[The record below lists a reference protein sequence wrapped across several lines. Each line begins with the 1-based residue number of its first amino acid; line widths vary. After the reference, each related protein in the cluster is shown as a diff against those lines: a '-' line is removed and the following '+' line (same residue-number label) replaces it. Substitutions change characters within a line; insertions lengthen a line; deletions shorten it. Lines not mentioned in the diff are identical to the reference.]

1 MQMPRPKGPEKRKV
15 GLLLQ
20 TTTIDWLERKA
31 NGKPVP
37 TYLAEQIE
45 RQAESGIKN
54 ERQVQPIPKGG
65 KK

>member
-1 MQMPRPKGPEKRKV
+1 VKLS
-15 GLLLQ
+15 LL
-20 TTTIDWLERKA
+20 TTTTEWLERKA

-37 TYLAEQIE
+37 TYLAEQSE
-45 RQAESGIKN
+45 RQAESGIKT

>member
-1 MQMPRPKGPEKRKV
+1 MPRPKGPEKVAVK
-15 GLLLQ
+15 LLL
-20 TTTIDWLERKA
+20 TRPTFEWLERKA
-31 NGKPVP
+31 GDKRPP

-45 RQAESGIKN
+45 RQAASGIKN